1 MAKSVPDA
9 ILDLMLDQI
18 EGTYIHVCS
27 AEPAN
32 YAGIAAVTLATKVM
46 TGSYTAAAGDV
57 SGRKNIVP
65 AQTAISI
72 TQTGTANHVVISN
85 GTDTMYSVTTCTAQG
100 LTSGGTTKLLDRME
114 EAGLIRRAYG
124 VFDDDHRGV
133 QVSLTPRGR
142 KLLRTAAGA
151 LVDHL
156 PDVSSLVKNIV
167 ATLEVLQA
175 D

>member
-1 MAKSVPDA
+1 MTTSDRPEKQEMAERLVLEMASFGSGVSAAMADA
-9 ILDLMLDQI
+9 VGSSDFVANAPLQVLCLLDLD
-18 EGTYIHVCS
+18 GPARPS
-27 AEPAN
+27 AI
-32 YAGIAAVTLATKVM
+32 GAVV
-46 TGSYTAAAGDV
+46 
-57 SGRKNIVP
+57 
-65 AQTAISI
+65 
-72 TQTGTANHVVISN
+72 
-85 GTDTMYSVTTCTAQG
+85 G

>member
-1 MAKSVPDA
+1 MTTNDRPEKQEMAERLVLEMASFGSGVSAVMADA
-9 ILDLMLDQI
+9 VGSSDFVANAPLQVLCLLDLD
-18 EGTYIHVCS
+18 GPARPS
-27 AEPAN
+27 AI
-32 YAGIAAVTLATKVM
+32 GAVV
-46 TGSYTAAAGDV
+46 
-57 SGRKNIVP
+57 
-65 AQTAISI
+65 
-72 TQTGTANHVVISN
+72 
-85 GTDTMYSVTTCTAQG
+85 G

>member
-1 MAKSVPDA
+1 MTTSDRPEMQELAERLVLEMASFGSGVSKAMADATGSPDFVA
-9 ILDLMLDQI
+9 NAPLLVLCLLDLD
-18 EGTYIHVCS
+18 GPARPS
-27 AEPAN
+27 AI
-32 YAGIAAVTLATKVM
+32 GAVV
-46 TGSYTAAAGDV
+46 
-57 SGRKNIVP
+57 
-65 AQTAISI
+65 
-72 TQTGTANHVVISN
+72 
-85 GTDTMYSVTTCTAQG
+85 G

-133 QVSLTPRGR
+133 QVTLTPRGR

-156 PDVSSLVKNIV
+156 PDVASVVKNIV

>member
-1 MAKSVPDA
+1 MTTNDRPEKQEMAERLVLEMASFGSGVSAVMADA
-9 ILDLMLDQI
+9 VGSSDFVANAPLQVLCLLDLD
-18 EGTYIHVCS
+18 GPARPS
-27 AEPAN
+27 AI
-32 YAGIAAVTLATKVM
+32 GAVV
-46 TGSYTAAAGDV
+46 
-57 SGRKNIVP
+57 
-65 AQTAISI
+65 
-72 TQTGTANHVVISN
+72 
-85 GTDTMYSVTTCTAQG
+85 G

-142 KLLRTAAGA
+142 NLLRTAAGA

-156 PDVSSLVKNIV
+156 PDVSSIVKNFV
-167 ATLEVLQA
+167 ASLVVLQA

>member
-1 MAKSVPDA
+1 MTADDRPEQHQMAERVILELASLGSSMSKAMADATDSPDFVA
-9 ILDLMLDQI
+9 NAPMQVLCLLDLD
-18 EGTYIHVCS
+18 GPARPS
-27 AEPAN
+27 AI
-32 YAGIAAVTLATKVM
+32 GAVV
-46 TGSYTAAAGDV
+46 
-57 SGRKNIVP
+57 
-65 AQTAISI
+65 
-72 TQTGTANHVVISN
+72 
-85 GTDTMYSVTTCTAQG
+85 G

-133 QVSLTPRGR
+133 QVTLTPRGLE
-142 KLLRTAAGA
+142 LLGTAAGA